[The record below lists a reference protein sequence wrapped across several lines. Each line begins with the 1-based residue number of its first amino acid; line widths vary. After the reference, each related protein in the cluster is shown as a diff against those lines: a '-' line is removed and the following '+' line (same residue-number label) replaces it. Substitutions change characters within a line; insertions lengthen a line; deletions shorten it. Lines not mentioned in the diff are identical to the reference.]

1 MRIPSR
7 TADIIRA
14 TVKEIFGKTAVVSL
28 FGSRVDDNARGGDID
43 LFIQTEAPVA
53 SRASAVARVAAVLQ
67 MRLGDQKI
75 DVILVDPNT
84 PPQPIHEVARKNG
97 IPL

>member
-1 MRIPSR
+1 MRITPQ

-14 TVKEIFGKTAVVSL
+14 TVKEILGESAVVSL
-28 FGSRVDDNARGGDID
+28 FGSRADDNARGGDID

-53 SRASAVARVAAVLQ
+53 HRASAAARVVAALQ

-75 DVILVDPNT
+75 DVVLVDPTT
-84 PPQPIHEVARKNG
+84 PPQPIHEVARKTG
-97 IPL
+97 IRL